1 MPAQVLLAL
10 EAFTLFP
17 QLRHKVQ
24 VASPA
29 AHAALTLCLLGASVA
44 LLLPLNVLLATSCIC
59 VACFVCLIC
68 PMWLVRV
75 GKFKAQ
81 INGPWDEAVPKLA
94 RDVSLRVAS
103 PRRMAPSPRR
113 VTV

>member
-1 MPAQVLLAL
+1 MLV
-10 EAFTLFP
+10 
-17 QLRHKVQ
+17 
-24 VASPA
+24 
-29 AHAALTLCLLGASVA
+29 ASVA
-44 LLLPLNVLLATSCIC
+44 LLLPPSVLLATSCIC

-103 PRRMAPSPRR
+103 PRRMVPSQRR